1 MGQKIIVS
9 MDRGFH
15 FTPDEIEDEL
25 KKGGASNIED
35 VWLLPV
41 NAGKLCNPLDNTLW
55 HSMKE
60 KVRKNHPQ
68 DETAT
73 AKAVKKA
80 FMNTTSKDL
89 HAYYRNC
96 GLTHGSDPYKDLNV

>member
-1 MGQKIIVS
+1 MNQDVIVS

-15 FTPDEIEDEL
+15 FKPDEIENEL
-25 KKGGASNIED
+25 KKGGARNIED
-35 VWLLPV
+35 VWIFPP

-55 HSMKE
+55 HSMKQ
-60 KVRKNHPQ
+60 KVRKNHPD
-68 DETAT
+68 DEKET

-80 FMNTTSKDL
+80 FMGTPTKEL

-96 GLTHGSDPYKDLNV
+96 ALTHGQDPYKDLDV